1 MAAPKLAE
9 VPQVRPPEARVIEM
23 LEKLLERARAGE
35 IIAATV
41 AYEMPAGYSGH
52 EAAFGPWANR
62 PLMVGKLQ
70 VLATHIVLND
80 CLEWK
85 PDS

>member
-9 VPQVRPPEARVIEM
+9 VAQVRPPEPKVIAE
-23 LEKLLERARAGE
+23 LEQLLARARAGE
-35 IIAATV
+35 IIAIGV

-52 EAAFGPWANR
+52 VAAFGAFANR

-70 VLATHIVLND
+70 VLATHIVMNE
-80 CLEWK
+80 CLEWH
-85 PDS
+85 PT